1 MTKIEGVAK
10 EIMKQLAYYA
20 HDVKEKVEDAK
31 NETAQQIKK
40 EITKDSPEKRPSY
53 KKGWRIKRTSKRLIV
68 HNKTDY
74 QLTHLLEY
82 GHILKN
88 RGRNVGETGV
98 HPHIRPAE
106 QRGIKDYLKKIKKAV
121 KP

>member
-10 EIMKQLAYYA
+10 EIMEQLEYYV
-20 HDVKEKVEDAK
+20 DEVKEKVETAK
-31 NETAQQIKK
+31 NETAKQIKGDI
-40 EITKDSPEKRPSY
+40 EKDSPEKRPSY

-88 RGRNVGETGV
+88 KGRNVGETGT

-106 QRGIKDYLKKIKKAV
+106 QRGVKDYLSKIRKAV
-121 KP
+121 QK

>member
-10 EIMKQLAYYA
+10 EILKQLQYYT
-20 HDVKEKVEDAK
+20 HEVKDKVEDAK

-40 EITKDSPEKRPSY
+40 EIAKDSPENRPSY

-88 RGRNVGETGV
+88 KGRNVGETGV

-106 QRGIKDYLKKIKKAV
+106 QRGIKDYLKKIEKAV